1 MITQNIHNV
10 VSFEVIPTSNPN
22 GAGDSDGW
30 ITLRAFSRSEWTE
43 DKAVFEFTFFCHNL
57 TEALAQLQQQ
67 TEIQGLDYATAD

>member
-10 VSFEVIPTSNPN
+10 ESFEVIPTSNPN

-43 DKAVFEFTFFCHNL
+43 D
-57 TEALAQLQQQ
+57 
-67 TEIQGLDYATAD
+67 

>member
-10 VSFEVIPTSNPN
+10 ESFEVIPTSNPN
-22 GAGDSDGW
+22 GTDTDGW

>member
-10 VSFEVIPTSNPN
+10 VSFEVIPTRNPN
-22 GAGDSDGW
+22 GLGSDGW

-43 DKAVFEFTFFCHNL
+43 DKALFEFTFFCHNL